1 MFPHSNF
8 AQSRCSPLALR
19 NFQSLPKGESFLSPL
34 PHILNSEI
42 SYDISILRISSVLQ
56 ELEEF
61 WVYRALLGELT
72 KKLTY
77 CVKAELIP
85 LMEVTGVLEVS
96 DLLAPQLR

>member
-1 MFPHSNF
+1 M
-8 AQSRCSPLALR
+8 L
-19 NFQSLPKGESFLSPL
+19 SLTFDVSFFS
-34 PHILNSEI
+34 
-42 SYDISILRISSVLQ
+42 Q

-61 WVYRALLGELT
+61 WVYRALLVELT

-96 DLLAPQLR
+96 LALVPQLRLFLLMGRLGFTIL